1 MTHQLPPPCKE
12 WMNHKIGETEKWY
25 FEFMDRQAAF
35 NELMSK
41 EPKPPNKPTNEHNP
55 ITCDTPTS
63 EKPKQD
69 FEVVDEDKDYAL
81 SLV

>member
-1 MTHQLPPPCKE
+1 MT
-12 WMNHKIGETEKWY
+12 HKIGEAEKCH

-35 NELMSK
+35 DDLMSK
-41 EPKPPNKPTNEHNP
+41 EAKPPKKPTNEHNP
-55 ITCDTPTS
+55 ITCDTPTR

-69 FEVVDEDKDYAL
+69 FEFMDEEEDYAL